1 MGSFYAVLE
10 CSPTA
15 TLDEIKQNYHRL
27 VKKHHPDKGD
37 HTPDKFVQID
47 KAYKV
52 LKDYKSRK
60 DYDSSLLA
68 DSFNEHS
75 LIYAEFRKVDICLDD
90 DGQAFRP
97 CRCGNDFVI
106 EQKHLSETE
115 CIIECGEC
123 SNCILIR

>member
-1 MGSFYAVLE
+1 MENCYAVLE

-15 TLDEIKQNYHRL
+15 TLEEIKQNYHRL

-37 HTPDKFVQID
+37 HSPEKFVQID

-52 LKDYKSRK
+52 LKDGKSRK

-68 DSFNEHS
+68 DSFNEHC
-75 LIYAEFRKVDICLDD
+75 LIYAEFCKIDIILNE

-97 CRCGNDFVI
+97 CRCGNYFVI
-106 EQKHLSETE
+106 EQEHLSEIE

-123 SNCILIR
+123 SNSILIR